1 MAEQEATCHPEWLG
15 GVLDHI
21 REEYDEMPGLCLTP
35 PQAERLWALDVD
47 TCRHALASMAEA
59 GYLQV
64 SRHGY
69 VRAC

>member
-1 MAEQEATCHPEWLG
+1 MADQQTTRRPEWLG
-15 GVLDHI
+15 RVLEHI

-47 TCRHALASMAEA
+47 TCRAALAWMVES
-59 GYLQV
+59 GYLRA

-69 VRAC
+69 VRAY